1 MKILIAED
9 DAITGQMLE
18 KNLSRWGYEVIRT
31 ADGQNAWEL
40 MQVASPPPLI
50 MLDWIMPGM
59 DGIELCRSIRASGR
73 LKSTY
78 IILLTSKDSKKEI
91 IAGLEAG
98 ADDYITKPFD
108 PAELQ
113 VRIAAGKRVVEL
125 LEERQQSINR
135 QIDLWDRID
144 TLLYT
149 IPSGILIVDAK
160 THSIVDANPMAI
172 MMIGA
177 PLEQLVG
184 RTCLDYICVTDK
196 GQCPITDLG
205 QKIDHSERVLRNT
218 DGELIP
224 IQKSVAEAVIDGQ
237 SYFIESFVDLTEL
250 KRLEAEK
257 IEREKF
263 QAAFEMAGAVC
274 HEMNQP
280 LQAVSGQAE
289 LLINHTGLYASSKNK
304 IGQIREQIDRMGAVT
319 RKLTQIT
326 KYETKEYLDS
336 KIVDLDKSVS

>member
-9 DAITGQMLE
+9 DPITCQMLE
-18 KNLSRWGYEVIRT
+18 KNLHHWGYEVIT
-31 ADGQNAWEL
+31 TGDGKNAWEIL
-40 MQVASPPPLI
+40 QKDATPRLV

-59 DGIELCRSIRASGR
+59 DGIELCRAIRQSDS

-78 IILLTSKDSKKEI
+78 IILLTSKNSKKEI

-113 VRIAAGKRVVEL
+113 VRIAAGKRVVGL
-125 LEERQQSINR
+125 LDERQESINR
-135 QIDLWDRID
+135 QIDLWERID

-160 THSIVDANPMAI
+160 AHTIVDANPTAI
-172 MMIGA
+172 MMIGT
-177 PLEQLVG
+177 PLDQLVG
-184 RTCLDYICVTDK
+184 RKCIDFVCVTDNGK
-196 GQCPITDLG
+196 CPITDLG
-205 QKIDHSERVLRNT
+205 QKVDHSERVLRNE

-224 IQKSVAEAVIDGQ
+224 IQKSVAQAVIDGHP
-237 SYFIESFVDLTEL
+237 YLIESFEDLTKQ
-250 KRLEAEK
+250 KRLESER
-257 IEREKF
+257 IDREKLK
-263 QAAFEMAGAVC
+263 ATFEIAGAIC

-289 LLINHTGLYASSKNK
+289 LLLHNENLDPSTMKRIR
-304 IGQIREQIDRMGAVT
+304 QIKEQVERMGAIT
-319 RKLTQIT
+319 RKLTKIT

-336 KIVDLDKSVS
+336 KIVDLDRSAL